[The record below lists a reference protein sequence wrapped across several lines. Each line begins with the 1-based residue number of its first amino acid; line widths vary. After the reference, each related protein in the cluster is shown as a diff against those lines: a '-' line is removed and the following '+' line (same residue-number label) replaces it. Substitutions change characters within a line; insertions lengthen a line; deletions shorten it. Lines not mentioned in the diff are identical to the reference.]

1 MKALLRGVCVAA
13 VLLGGSLQA
22 HSADLVVAM
31 PNWPSGQASANIIKV
46 ALEKSLKI
54 EVEVEEMG
62 TLIAFTGLDSG
73 KVDIHPEVWRPN
85 LDSLVQKYVTERGTV
100 HLSPRGVSATQG
112 LCVTQK
118 TYDDYGIHEVADLT
132 DPLKTKV
139 FDTDGDGKG
148 EIWIGAQGWSSTDI
162 ERIRA
167 KSYGYAATM
176 TLLEMP
182 EEVGM
187 SAVDAAV
194 ATDKP
199 IVFYCY
205 SPHHVFE
212 LHQIKQLSEPSFD
225 SAKWNVILPAD
236 DPMWLSK
243 SDAPVAWKPSS
254 FSVAYA
260 TSLSKRLPQV
270 ARFLDNIDFSA
281 DEVTAMG
288 YALEVERQDPAK
300 FAEQWVASHEDRVK
314 AWMK

>member
-1 MKALLRGVCVAA
+1 MKAMLRGVCVTA
-13 VLLGGSLQA
+13 VLFGGILQA
-22 HSADLVVAM
+22 HAADLVVAM

-54 EVEVEEMG
+54 DVEVEEMG

-73 KVDIHPEVWRPN
+73 KVDVHPEVWRPN
-85 LDSLVQKYVTERGTV
+85 LDSVVQKYVTERGTV
-100 HLSPRGVSATQG
+100 HLSPRSVSATQG

-118 TYDDYGIHEVADLT
+118 TYDDYGIHDVADLK
-132 DPLKTKV
+132 DPAKTKA

-212 LHQIKQLSEPSFD
+212 LHRIKQLSEPAFD
-225 SAKWNVILPAD
+225 GAKWNVVLPAD

-270 ARFLDNIDFSA
+270 AKFLDNIDFSA
-281 DEVTAMG
+281 DEVTAMS
-288 YALEVERQDPAK
+288 YALEVERQDPAT

>member
-31 PNWPSGQASANIIKV
+31 PNWPSGQATANIIKV

-118 TYDDYGIHEVADLT
+118 TYDDYGIHDVADLT

-212 LHQIKQLSEPSFD
+212 LHQIQQLSEPSFD

-281 DEVTAMG
+281 DEVTAMS